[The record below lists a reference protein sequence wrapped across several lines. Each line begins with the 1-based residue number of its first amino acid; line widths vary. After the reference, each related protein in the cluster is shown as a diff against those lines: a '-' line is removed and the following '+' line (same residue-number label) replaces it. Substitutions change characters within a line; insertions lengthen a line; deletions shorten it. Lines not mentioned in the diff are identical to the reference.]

1 MIRTT
6 LDEASRRLEQL
17 IDAALQGEEVII
29 TAPNS
34 DGERVVKLVADT
46 PTLRECRQPRFGSAK
61 GRIHMRE
68 DFDDPLPEFD
78 EYQ

>member
-34 DGERVVKLVADT
+34 DGERVVKLVAT
-46 PTLRECRQPRFGSAK
+46 ATEPLPRRKAGSAR
-61 GRIHMRE
+61 GLIHAQD
-68 DFDDPLPEFD
+68 DFDDPLPDFD
-78 EYQ
+78 EYR